1 MLLMKRFFF
10 TSAQRSG
17 NQVVLDRAESRH
29 LCRVL
34 RLNKGNRV
42 ELYDGTGAVF
52 LAEIAEI
59 GNVATVHIL
68 AEQEGDTVKKSG
80 VVVGQGAVKN
90 KNMEI
95 VLQKCT
101 ELGVDALTPFV
112 GKYSQGNRVRQY
124 QGKGE
129 RWRRI
134 IDEACKQSG
143 RTIPMELRPMCA
155 FDEIIAGE
163 RYDDG
168 TLKLLFWEKE
178 NSTGLQNYCR
188 ELEQSDSVML
198 LFGPEGGFYDEEVDK
213 ARRQGWQT
221 VGLGERILRAETAVI
236 ASVAIVQHYR
246 GNM

>member
-1 MLLMKRFFF
+1 MKRFFF
-10 TSAQRSG
+10 THAQRSD
-17 NQVVLDRAESRH
+17 NQVVLDRAESHH
-29 LCRVL
+29 LRRVL
-34 RLNKGNRV
+34 RLSTGNRV

-52 LAEIAEI
+52 LAEIVEI
-59 GNVATVHIL
+59 GNTATVHIL
-68 AEQEGDTVKKSG
+68 AQQEGNTAKKSG

-101 ELGVDALTPFV
+101 ELGVDAVIPFV

-143 RTIPMELRPMCA
+143 RTIPMELQPLCA
-155 FDEIIAGE
+155 FDEIIAGDG
-163 RYDDG
+163 YDEEI
-168 TLKLLFWEKE
+168 LKLLFWEKE
-178 NSTGLQNYCR
+178 NNIGLQSYGR
-188 ELEQSDSVML
+188 ELEQSDSVIL

-213 ARRQGWQT
+213 ARWQGWQT
-221 VGLGERILRAETAVI
+221 VGLGERVLRAETAAI